1 MSPEAESRG
10 PAMGDVAS
18 AVGEA
23 ASALGDFVSRVIDEQ
38 PGVALAAAA
47 AAGFLAGGGLNSRLG
62 SRVTVS
68 TMKATVGNLTA
79 LVALDLL
86 RRAVENGG
94 SGASAGSAGTD

>member
-1 MSPEAESRG
+1 MSPEGGSRG

-23 ASALGDFVSRVIDEQ
+23 ASALGGFVNRMIDEQ
-38 PGVALAAAA
+38 PGAVLAGAAAV
-47 AAGFLAGGGLNSRLG
+47 GFLAAGGLNSRLG
-62 SRVTVS
+62 SRVTVG

-94 SGASAGSAGTD
+94 TGADRSAGTD